1 MLGYRPFVLTTPTP
15 SKPSANNPSL
25 LIRFSDMHVGYCEA
39 PKITTVAIC
48 CLSVAVDSPTPGEQ
62 PVHNSVLK

>member
-1 MLGYRPFVLTTPTP
+1 MLGYRPFALTTPTP

-25 LIRFSDMHVGYCEA
+25 LIWFSDMHVGYTLCAA

-48 CLSVAVDSPTPGEQ
+48 CLSIAVDSPMPG
-62 PVHNSVLK
+62 K